1 MHFDAMYT
9 LQWEMGN
16 WNYSKQLE
24 NQNTIFIG
32 SKDLILKYLIFLF
45 KSSSPI
51 PKFCWTQII
60 ISYLPGIFARTSL
73 QPVNSTKNSIL
84 NWVMKLLFCFFVCF
98 AVSFSFFFLFL
109 KIPWKIFHSIYLF
122 FLLFLWFRYL
132 KKYIKESC

>member
-1 MHFDAMYT
+1 MHFDAMHT

-73 QPVNSTKNSIL
+73 QPVNSTKTSIL
-84 NWVMKLLFCFFVCF
+84 NWVMKLFMFCFLFVLL
-98 AVSFSFFFLFL
+98 FLFL
-109 KIPWKIFHSIYLF
+109 FFFFFWKSLERFSILF
-122 FLLFLWFRYL
+122 PYSSYSFFGLDT
-132 KKYIKESC
+132 

>member
-1 MHFDAMYT
+1 MHFDAIYT
-9 LQWEMGN
+9 LQWEMDN

-73 QPVNSTKNSIL
+73 QPVNSTKTSIL
-84 NWVMKLLFCFFVCF
+84 NWVMKLFMFCFLFVLLF
-98 AVSFSFFFLFL
+98 LFLFFFLFL

-122 FLLFLWFRYL
+122 FLLFLWFWYL
-132 KKYIKESC
+132 KNI

>member
-1 MHFDAMYT
+1 MHFDAIYT
-9 LQWEMGN
+9 LQWEMDN

-84 NWVMKLLFCFFVCF
+84 NWVMKLFMFCFLFVLL
-98 AVSFSFFFLFL
+98 FLFL
-109 KIPWKIFHSIYLF
+109 FFFFFWKSLERFSILF
-122 FLLFLWFRYL
+122 TYSSYSFFGFDT
-132 KKYIKESC
+132 